1 MPRGR
6 SSRSSSSSS
15 RSSYGSRN
23 NSSSRSPQPQQR
35 QQTQPQQT
43 FQQQVP
49 AQRPG
54 GMMSGIGSTIM
65 TGMAFGAGS
74 EIAHQ
79 AVRGIIGG
87 GHNNGGSPHEVPQ
100 QEVKQVEQVQQNQH
114 QQVNPCMTYNNKFI
128 DCLKQN
134 GNDISS
140 CQNFFDD
147 LKICEKNMI

>member
-6 SSRSSSSSS
+6 SNSNSS

-23 NSSSRSPQPQQR
+23 NSRQQ
-35 QQTQPQQT
+35 QQTQPT
-43 FQQQVP
+43 PAAQQQLP
-49 AQRPG
+49 AQQQG

-79 AVRGIIGG
+79 AVRGLM
-87 GHNNGGSPHEVPQ
+87 GGSGHDKQASSLSSSSSNVNEE
-100 QEVKQVEQVQQNQH
+100 EVKKGEKGEK
-114 QQVNPCMTYNNKFI
+114 VNPCMTYNNKFI
-128 DCLKQN
+128 ECLKGN

-140 CQNFFDD
+140 CQNYFDD
-147 LKICEKNMI
+147 LKMCEKSMI

>member
-6 SSRSSSSSS
+6 SSRSSSSS

-54 GMMSGIGSTIM
+54 MMSGIGSTIM

-87 GHNNGGSPHEVPQ
+87 GHNNGGSPQEVPQ

-114 QQVNPCMTYNNKFI
+114 QQVNPCMTYNNKFV